1 MKKGARGEEKG
12 VVPEPLAGSGR
23 PELARHVDTEPGP
36 DLKPPGL
43 PEGKR

>member
-12 VVPEPLAGSGR
+12 VVAELPAGAQR

-36 DLKPPGL
+36 DLKPPVL

>member
-1 MKKGARGEEKG
+1 MRRVQAEEEG
-12 VVPEPLAGSGR
+12 VVRELPAGAQR

-36 DLKPPGL
+36 DLKPPAL